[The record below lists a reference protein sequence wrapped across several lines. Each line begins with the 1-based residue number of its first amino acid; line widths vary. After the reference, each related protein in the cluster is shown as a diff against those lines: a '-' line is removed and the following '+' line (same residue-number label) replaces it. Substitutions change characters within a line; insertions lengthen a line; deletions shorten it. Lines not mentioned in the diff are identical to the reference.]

1 MLAQTLACGIKM
13 VGIHFILHAGMLSEF
28 IKYVNDN
35 VEDKEEIDVFYRLL
49 GNLIKVFKGTLLPH

>member
-1 MLAQTLACGIKM
+1 M